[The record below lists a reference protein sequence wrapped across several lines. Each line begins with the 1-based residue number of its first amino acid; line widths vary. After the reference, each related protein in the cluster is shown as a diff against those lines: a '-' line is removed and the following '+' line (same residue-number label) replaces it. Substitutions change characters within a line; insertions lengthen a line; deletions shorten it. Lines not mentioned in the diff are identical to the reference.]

1 MQHFTHFRS
10 FEADFGYVKQ
20 ANKQLKNLYET
31 KPLYNSKQ
39 GLGDMAES
47 LVGDSNVRVGIKK
60 RTLDERKRGRRFNR
74 AKQKDELSFPYQKEV
89 GYETKP
95 TKDFTDIRRTLDTAA
110 SPTGYLGYRTDPFKG
125 YGGMM
130 EEPIPLQDLSGMKKK
145 NVLQAY
151 NTGNGFIIPRDY
163 S

>member
-1 MQHFTHFRS
+1 MQHFTN
-10 FEADFGYVKQ
+10 FGYIKT
-20 ANKQLKNLYET
+20 ANKQLRNLYET
-31 KPLYNSKQ
+31 QPLYSSKKS
-39 GLGDMAES
+39 LGDTAAN
-47 LVGDSNVRVGIKK
+47 LVGASNVRVGIEK
-60 RTLDERKRGRRFNR
+60 RSLDERKRGRRFNR
-74 AKQKDELSFPYQKEV
+74 ARQKDELSLPYQKEI

-130 EEPIPLQDLSGMKKK
+130 EEPIPPQDLLNMKKK
-145 NVLQAY
+145 EVLQAY

-163 S
+163 SY